1 MRKFIDPYSNED
13 SDLQLLKSK
22 EMDKIEQNYPEKNSS
37 DKNNGKFSKMCGM
50 CLSFDLYFDRK
61 WAFSYY
67 MKSYYMILSNVTK
80 RTKIHALE
88 SISFFHISFKTSFI
102 KI

>member
-37 DKNNGKFSKMCGM
+37 DKNNGKFSKICGM

-61 WAFSYY
+61 WAFSYI
-67 MKSYYMILSNVTK
+67 KRDQTNKNPRLRINFVLSYQFQNK
-80 RTKIHALE
+80 
-88 SISFFHISFKTSFI
+88 FH
-102 KI
+102 